1 MIVHSLTV
9 LPNQVTWGKKEASS
23 LLGFFF
29 LFSFRLRRT
38 LNDSPD
44 NGLRHN
50 IIFTA
55 TLNEYDSEAHILQV
69 C

>member
-9 LPNQVTWGKKEASS
+9 LPNQVTWRKKEASS
-23 LLGFFF
+23 LLV

-44 NGLRHN
+44 NGL

-55 TLNEYDSEAHILQV
+55 VLNDSEAHILQV